1 MADNN
6 RGRPRDDDRDIYS
19 SSREQRNSQRTPRY
33 RTNETNELRSRTQRQ
48 QNRPERTNSSAQQ
61 NQRRNSGRTNRPP
74 ASDEDIDRYNYVNR
88 DIYSSSKKSKKNGG
102 GDDLPPRKKKKKAKK
117 IIIAIICVVVA
128 IIIGVVA
135 FVAIMLSRINYK
147 PVDTTSYVEQPSDA
161 PTWDVISDNAIT
173 NILLLGVDRSEDG
186 TAQRSDTMM
195 LISINSKTKNLN
207 MVSFL
212 RDLYVEIPTAGKNKI
227 NAAYTIG
234 SQSDVGGAG
243 LTMQTIENNFRINID
258 HYVEIDFENFINLI
272 DAMGGI
278 DIEMTQDEVDYTVSY
293 THLDVYK
300 RQV

>member
-6 RGRPRDDDRDIYS
+6 RGRPRDGDRDIYS
-19 SSREQRNSQRTPRY
+19 SSREKRNSQRTPRY
-33 RTNETNELRSRTQRQ
+33 RTNETNESRSRTQGQ
-48 QNRPERTNSSAQQ
+48 QNRPERTINSAQQ
-61 NQRRNSGRTNRPP
+61 N
-74 ASDEDIDRYNYVNR
+74 ASNEDIDRYNYVNR

-102 GDDLPPRKKKKKAKK
+102 GDDLPPRKKKNKAKK
-117 IIIAIICVVVA
+117 IIIAVICVVVA
-128 IIIGVVA
+128 IIIGIVA

-212 RDLYVEIPTAGKNKI
+212 RDLYVEIPTAGKSKI
-227 NAAYTIG
+227 NAA
-234 SQSDVGGAG
+234 
-243 LTMQTIENNFRINID
+243 
-258 HYVEIDFENFINLI
+258 
-272 DAMGGI
+272 
-278 DIEMTQDEVDYTVSY
+278 
-293 THLDVYK
+293 
-300 RQV
+300 

>member
-19 SSREQRNSQRTPRY
+19 SSREQRNPQRTPRY

-74 ASDEDIDRYNYVNR
+74 LLPTKILTAIIMSIVIFTVPRKNP
-88 DIYSSSKKSKKNGG
+88 KKNGG
-102 GDDLPPRKKKKKAKK
+102 GDDLPPRKKKKESKK

-212 RDLYVEIPTAGKNKI
+212 RDLYVEIPTAGKIKSMLH
-227 NAAYTIG
+227 TP
-234 SQSDVGGAG
+234 
-243 LTMQTIENNFRINID
+243 
-258 HYVEIDFENFINLI
+258 
-272 DAMGGI
+272 
-278 DIEMTQDEVDYTVSY
+278 
-293 THLDVYK
+293 
-300 RQV
+300 

>member
-19 SSREQRNSQRTPRY
+19 SSREQRNSQRAPRY
-33 RTNETNELRSRTQRQ
+33 QKTARQMDHAAELKDNRIVLNER
-48 QNRPERTNSSAQQ
+48 NSSAQQ

-161 PTWDVISDNAIT
+161 PTWDVNFPIMPLPISYYWVLTEAKMVRPNVQ
-173 NILLLGVDRSEDG
+173 IL
-186 TAQRSDTMM
+186 
-195 LISINSKTKNLN
+195 
-207 MVSFL
+207 
-212 RDLYVEIPTAGKNKI
+212 
-227 NAAYTIG
+227 
-234 SQSDVGGAG
+234 
-243 LTMQTIENNFRINID
+243 
-258 HYVEIDFENFINLI
+258 
-272 DAMGGI
+272 
-278 DIEMTQDEVDYTVSY
+278 
-293 THLDVYK
+293 
-300 RQV
+300 